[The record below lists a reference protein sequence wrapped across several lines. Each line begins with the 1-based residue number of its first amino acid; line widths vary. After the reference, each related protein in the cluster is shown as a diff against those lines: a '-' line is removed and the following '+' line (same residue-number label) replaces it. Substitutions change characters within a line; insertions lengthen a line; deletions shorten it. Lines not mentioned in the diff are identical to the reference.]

1 MSTPTPTPPPPP
13 PDAVNTRTNSD
24 AVLTGVWGRW
34 TALGRER
41 ERGSGF
47 SVLSAG
53 LLLASLL
60 MMGLV
65 IDGGAKASA
74 INRADGVAQEAAR
87 AGVQAASFTGSATT
101 VDVGRAVGA
110 AQAYL
115 VDAGVTGTVTP
126 AGPDSISVSVSM
138 TEPTKVLALI
148 GINDLPVS
156 GTATGRIVYAG
167 N

>member
-1 MSTPTPTPPPPP
+1 MTTHPTDHPP
-13 PDAVNTRTNSD
+13 NTRTAGSEVR
-24 AVLTGVWGRW
+24 AGVAGRW
-34 TALGRER
+34 VALRGNPEQ
-41 ERGSGF
+41 GSGF
-47 SVLSAG
+47 SVLAAG

-87 AGVQAASFTGSATT
+87 AGVQAASFAGATTT
-101 VDVGRAVGA
+101 VDVNRAVGA

-115 VDAGVTGTVTP
+115 ADAGVTGTVTP
-126 AGPDSISVSVSM
+126 AGPDSITVTVAM

-167 N
+167 S

>member
-1 MSTPTPTPPPPP
+1 MTTPLRHE
-13 PDAVNTRTNSD
+13 AGNTRQDSE
-24 AVLTGVWGRW
+24 AVQTSVSARW
-34 TALGRER
+34 IALGQDP

-47 SVLSAG
+47 SVLAAG

-87 AGVQAASFTGSATT
+87 AGVQAAAFTGSSTT
-101 VDVGRAVGA
+101 VDVTRAVSA

-115 VDAGVTGTVTP
+115 TDAGVAGTVTP
-126 AGPDSISVSVSM
+126 AGPDSITVTVAM
-138 TEPTKVLALI
+138 AEPTKVLALI
-148 GINDLPVS
+148 GINDLAVS

-167 N
+167 S

>member
-1 MSTPTPTPPPPP
+1 VTTPRRPRH
-13 PDAVNTRTNSD
+13 DAGNTRKDS
-24 AVLTGVWGRW
+24 AAARAGVTGRW
-34 TALGRER
+34 TALGQDP

-53 LLLASLL
+53 LLMASLL
-60 MMGLV
+60 MMGLF

-87 AGVQAASFTGSATT
+87 AGVQAAAFTGSAATI
-101 VDVGRAVGA
+101 DVGRALGA

-115 VDAGVTGTVTP
+115 VDAGVSGTVNP
-126 AGPDSISVSVSM
+126 AGPDSITVTVRM
-138 TEPTKVLALI
+138 AEPTKVLALI
-148 GINDLPVS
+148 GINDLAVS

-167 N
+167 S

>member
-1 MSTPTPTPPPPP
+1 MTTPRRTPH
-13 PDAVNTRTNSD
+13 DAGNTHKDSE
-24 AVLTGVWGRW
+24 AVPTGEAGRW
-34 TALGRER
+34 AALGHDP

-53 LLLASLL
+53 LVLASLL

-87 AGVQAASFTGSATT
+87 AGVQAASFTGSAAT

-115 VDAGVTGTVTP
+115 VDAGVSGTVTP
-126 AGPDSISVSVSM
+126 AGLDSITVTVTM
-138 TEPTKVLALI
+138 AEPTKVLALI
-148 GINDLPVS
+148 GINDLAVS

-167 N
+167 S